1 MFKKI
6 TSIILAM
13 LMVISLGAVAF
24 VTSSAASPVSVA
36 LNDGNNYEC
45 QVGDVIEYTVTV
57 KAAELFEDIES
68 IIYYDSSVLS
78 LNRLDNPADEPY
90 EFCPNLGDAAVFNGN
105 LADEIRFNSVKLRG
119 FDFRTET
126 VLVKL
131 SFTVI
136 AEGNADINLVIK
148 EMTIKG
154 GEASYFSKCEQRI
167 FEGIEVNQTI
177 TGNTVPVPTEPET
190 TVPET
195 TTVAPTEPVSGENN
209 IVLNT
214 GKKYGYQKGDVI
226 EYTVTVMASQLFED
240 IECRLYYDDSVLSL
254 NRLDN
259 PADEPYEFCP
269 NLGDA
274 VVFNSE
280 MNDEIRFNSLK
291 LRGFDF
297 TEETV
302 LVKLYFTVIGEG
314 ETNIDFVIKE
324 MTVKGGETSY
334 FSKGQQLIFDGIEV
348 NQTIAGNTA
357 GESENN
363 IILDNGEKY
372 PYQLGDVINYS
383 YNIKAGEL
391 FEDIEAVLYYDSSV
405 LSLNRGTSVEDE
417 GYEFCPNLGDVVLNV
432 VSEGEIRF
440 NSIKLS
446 GFDFSEGLDLIN
458 LNFTVIGEGEA
469 FIRME
474 IIEMTVKGN
483 EESYFTDGQQ
493 VKFDGIEIASDLTGN
508 TVPPIEIIITVL
520 CGDVDQNG
528 KVNVKDATLIQ
539 KYVAEKETISE
550 NGLLAADVN
559 NDAKVNIKDGT
570 AIQKFVAHVP
580 ADNMIGQM
588 VDHTIIIE
596 QN

>member
-1 MFKKI
+1 MFRKI

-45 QVGDVIEYTVTV
+45 QVGDVIEYTVSV
-57 KAAELFEDIES
+57 KAAELFEDIEG
-68 IIYYDSSVLS
+68 IIYYNSSVLS
-78 LNRLDNPADEPY
+78 LNRLDDAADEPY
-90 EFCPNLGDAAVFNGN
+90 EFCPNLGDAAVFNGDMTN
-105 LADEIRFNSVKLRG
+105 ELRFNSVKLRG

-154 GEASYFSKCEQRI
+154 GGASYFSKCEQRI

-177 TGNTVPVPTEPET
+177 TGNTVPAPTEPET

-195 TTVAPTEPVSGENN
+195 TTVAPTESVSGENN

-259 PADEPYEFCP
+259 PSDEPYEFCP

-274 VVFNSE
+274 AVFNAE

-314 ETNIDFVIKE
+314 ETNINFVIKE
-324 MTVKGGETSY
+324 MTVKGGEASY
-334 FSKGQQLIFDGIEV
+334 FSKCQQLIFDGIEV

-363 IILDNGEKY
+363 IVIDNGEKY
-372 PYQLGDVINYS
+372 PYQLGDTINYS

-405 LSLNRGTSVEDE
+405 LSLNRGTSAEEE

-432 VSEGEIRF
+432 VSDGEIRF

-469 FIRME
+469 YIRLE

-483 EESYFTDGQQ
+483 KESYFTDGKQ
-493 VKFDGIEIASDLTGN
+493 VKFDGIEITSDLTGN

-520 CGDVDQNG
+520 CGDADQND

-550 NGLLAADVN
+550 YGLLAADVN
-559 NDAKVNIKDGT
+559 NDTKVNIKDGT

-580 ADNMIGQM
+580 ADNMIGQK

>member
-1 MFKKI
+1 MFRKI

-13 LMVISLGAVAF
+13 LMVISLGAVAL
-24 VTSSAASPVSVA
+24 VTSAAASTVSVT
-36 LNDGNNYEC
+36 LDDGNTYDC
-45 QVGDVIEYTVTV
+45 QVGDVIEYTVNV
-57 KAAELFEDIES
+57 KAAELFEDIQGTL
-68 IIYYDSSVLS
+68 YYNSNVLS
-78 LNRLDNPADEPY
+78 LNRLDNAADEPY
-90 EFCPNLGDAAVFNGN
+90 EFFPNLGDSIIYNPN
-105 LADEIRFNSVKLRG
+105 LTDELRFNSVKLRG
-119 FDFRTET
+119 FDFTTET
-126 VLVKL
+126 VLAKL

-136 AEGNADINLVIK
+136 AEGNADINLVIN

-154 GEASYFSKCEQRI
+154 GGASYFSRGEQRI
-167 FEGIEVNQTI
+167 FEGIEVNKTI
-177 TGNTVPVPTEPET
+177 TGNTVPVITEPET
-190 TVPET
+190 TP
-195 TTVAPTEPVSGENN
+195 VAPTEPVTGENN

-226 EYTVTVMASQLFED
+226 EYTVSVMASQLFED
-240 IECRLYYDDSVLSL
+240 IECILYYDDSVLSL

-269 NLGDA
+269 NLGDS
-274 VVFNSE
+274 VVFNAE
-280 MNDEIRFNSLK
+280 MNDEMRFNSIKLK
-291 LRGFDF
+291 GFDF
-297 TEETV
+297 TTETV
-302 LVKLYFTVIGEG
+302 LLKLYFTVIGEG

-334 FSKGQQLIFDGIEV
+334 FSKCQQLIFDGIEV
-348 NQTIAGNTA
+348 NQAIAGNTA
-357 GESENN
+357 GEPENN
-363 IILDNGEKY
+363 IILDDGEKY
-372 PYQLGDVINYS
+372 PYQLGDTINYS
-383 YNIKAGEL
+383 YNIKAAEL

-405 LSLNRGTSVEDE
+405 LSLNRGTSVEEE

-483 EESYFTDGQQ
+483 EESYFTDGKQ
-493 VKFDGIEIASDLTGN
+493 VKFDGIEIACNLTGN

-520 CGDVDQNG
+520 CGDADQNG
-528 KVNVKDATLIQ
+528 KVNVTDATLIQ
-539 KYVAEKETISE
+539 KYVADKETISE

-559 NDAKVNIKDGT
+559 NDTKVNVKDGT
-570 AIQKFVAHVP
+570 AIQKFVAHMV

>member
-1 MFKKI
+1 MFRKI

-24 VTSSAASPVSVA
+24 VTSSAASAVNVA
-36 LNDGNNYEC
+36 LNDGNTYEC
-45 QVGDVIEYTVTV
+45 QVGDVIEYTVNV
-57 KAAELFEDIES
+57 KAAELFEDIEG
-68 IIYYDSSVLS
+68 IIYYNSSVLS
-78 LNRLDNPADEPY
+78 LNRLDNAADEPY
-90 EFCPNLGDAAVFNGN
+90 EFCPNLGDAAVFN
-105 LADEIRFNSVKLRG
+105 ADMTDELRFNSVKLRG
-119 FDFRTET
+119 FDFSTET

-131 SFTVI
+131 RFTVI

-154 GEASYFSKCEQRI
+154 GGASYFSKCEQRI

-177 TGNTVPVPTEPET
+177 TGNTVPVITE
-190 TVPET
+190 PET
-195 TTVAPTEPVSGENN
+195 TTVAPTEPVTGENN

-226 EYTVTVMASQLFED
+226 EYTVSVMASQLFED
-240 IECRLYYDDSVLSL
+240 IECILYYDDSVLSL

-274 VVFNSE
+274 AVFNAD
-280 MNDEIRFNSLK
+280 MTDELRFNSVK

-297 TEETV
+297 TTETV
-302 LVKLYFTVIGEG
+302 LLKLYFTVIGEG

-324 MTVKGGETSY
+324 MTLKGGEASY
-334 FSKGQQLIFDGIEV
+334 FSKCQQLIFDGIEV
-348 NQTIAGNTA
+348 NQAIAGNTA
-357 GESENN
+357 GEPENN

-372 PYQLGDVINYS
+372 PYQLGDTINYS

-405 LSLNRGTSVEDE
+405 LSLNRGTSAEEE

-432 VSEGEIRF
+432 VSDGEIRF

-469 FIRME
+469 FIRLE

-483 EESYFTDGQQ
+483 EESYFTDGKQ
-493 VKFDGIEIASDLTGN
+493 VKFDGIEIASNLTGN

-520 CGDVDQNG
+520 CGDADQNG

-539 KYVAEKETISE
+539 KYVADKETISE

-559 NDAKVNIKDGT
+559 NDTKVNVKDGT
-570 AIQKFVAHVP
+570 AIQKFVAHMA